1 MGRLDTNG
9 ILDGCIYNHLPKIQP
24 PESCYPREAV
34 FFKECCGIAFHIS
47 NFIKIKVV
55 MAEAKEYLKTSSQLT
70 SAAGYTRFTPYNL
83 PKCGWF
89 LIDYVILV

>member
-1 MGRLDTNG
+1 
-9 ILDGCIYNHLPKIQP
+9 
-24 PESCYPREAV
+24 
-34 FFKECCGIAFHIS
+34 
-47 NFIKIKVV
+47 
-55 MAEAKEYLKTSSQLT
+55 MAAAKEYLKTSSPLT